1 MRMKIAVAIAT
12 AGRPYV
18 LFESLEDLAAQTRGP
33 DIVAICPADQT
44 KDISYDRNKLL
55 GLNIHYSRGSRGAS
69 SQRNAIIRDV
79 VGSDIILFMDDDF
92 AMALDYVEECQKLF
106 ANHPDVV
113 LATGSL
119 LADDVNGPG
128 LIATDARDMLNTSS
142 KPSHEVLEDVF
153 NGYGCNMAVRSS
165 ALRAVGARFD
175 EALPL
180 YSWGED
186 VDFSRQLS
194 GQGRI
199 VRSNMLRGVHRA
211 TKHGRTKGFNFG
223 YSQIANQIYLIRKG
237 TVPVLPALWQAL
249 RNIVANIGGSI
260 TGNPYIDRKG
270 RLLGNAVGI
279 LDLLTGKSAPDRI
292 LRT

>member
-1 MRMKIAVAIAT
+1 MKMKIAVAIAT

-44 KDISYDRNKLL
+44 QDIYHDGNESL

-79 VGSDIILFMDDDF
+79 DGTDVILFMDDDF
-92 AMALDYVEECQKLF
+92 AMAADYVEECAKLF

-128 LIATDARDMLNTSS
+128 LSASEAREMLNTSS
-142 KPSHEVLEDVF
+142 KPSHEMLEDVF

-165 ALRAVGARFD
+165 ALRKVGARFD

-194 GQGRI
+194 GEGRI

-223 YSQIANQIYLIRKG
+223 YSQIANQVYLMRKG
-237 TVPVLPALWQAL
+237 SVPVLPALWQAS
-249 RNIVANIGGSI
+249 RNIVANIAGSI
-260 TGNPYIDRKG
+260 KSNPYVDRRG
-270 RLLGNAVGI
+270 RLLGNAAGI
-279 LDLLTGKSAPDRI
+279 RDLLIGKSAPDRI